1 MHDGQVR
8 GIAYFS
14 ADYLRVLISAEVFVE
29 ENGISRADVCST
41 DISSR
46 LYSDS
51 HCDSL
56 VYKLNTEEYFGKR
69 LYYLIGFLSIQ

>member
-1 MHDGQVR
+1 MHDGQVS

-41 DISSR
+41 DISSCR

-56 VYKLNTEEYFGKR
+56 VYKLNTEVHFGKR
-69 LYYLIGFLSIQ
+69 